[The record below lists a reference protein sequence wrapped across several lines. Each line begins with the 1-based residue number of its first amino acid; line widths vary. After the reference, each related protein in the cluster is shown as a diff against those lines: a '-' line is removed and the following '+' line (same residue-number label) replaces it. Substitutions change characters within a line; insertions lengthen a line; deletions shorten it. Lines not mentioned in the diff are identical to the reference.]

1 MSRTAPGGPSM
12 ASVRL
17 CNAMTRRYIIALFQR
32 LIKKAQKQIGIVS
45 FKIAQDENGMVSMG
59 ELMRQTRRFE
69 IYFADNY
76 KFNENQAHGFHIVI
90 SATDYKLIEY
100 SSDPREG
107 IQTRSFLTPADV
119 SRHCALAQLT
129 VAANISLSR
138 DKAYK
143 SLDPKKSYEQLM
155 RQIVLVQEHRQ
166 MLTERIDHY
175 LRSKE
180 ARLISWLIKSL
191 PKGNLSPQSSGT
203 PR

>member
-1 MSRTAPGGPSM
+1 M

-32 LIKKAQKQIGIVS
+32 LIKNAQKQIGIVS

-59 ELMRQTRRFE
+59 DLMRQPRRFE
-69 IYFADNY
+69 IYFTDNY

-90 SATDYKLIEY
+90 SATEYMLIEY

-138 DKAYK
+138 DKEYK

-155 RQIVLVQEHRQ
+155 RGQPIPAVNRDAALTHVAPSLQRCKDADSLVSHPNAERLVASRQQEILDDWNNHFF
-166 MLTERIDHY
+166 
-175 LRSKE
+175 S
-180 ARLISWLIKSL
+180 
-191 PKGNLSPQSSGT
+191 
-203 PR
+203 